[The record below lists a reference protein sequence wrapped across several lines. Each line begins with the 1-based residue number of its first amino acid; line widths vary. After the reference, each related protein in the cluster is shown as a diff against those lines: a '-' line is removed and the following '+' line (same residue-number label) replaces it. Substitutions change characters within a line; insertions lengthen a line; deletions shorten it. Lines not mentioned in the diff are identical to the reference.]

1 MGRNEQKL
9 ENMALVRDP
18 FVFLLQVGNGMV
30 REWTFPVSVGYKT
43 ALIGPNE
50 KVQRKEIIL
59 FLNLH
64 TLTLK
69 MGTVCPSETLVSAHE
84 TTVND
89 NLNSTCSENLKNYV
103 ILYDY

>member
-9 ENMALVRDP
+9 ENMTLVRDP
-18 FVFLLQVGNGMV
+18 LVFLLQVGNGMV
-30 REWTFPVSVGYKT
+30 REWVFPISVGCK
-43 ALIGPNE
+43 AVVRGPDE

-64 TLTLK
+64 TLALK
-69 MGTVCPSETLVSAHE
+69 MGAVCLSEAHKTAE
-84 TTVND
+84 ND
-89 NLNSTCSENLKNYV
+89 NLDGPCCENLKNYV